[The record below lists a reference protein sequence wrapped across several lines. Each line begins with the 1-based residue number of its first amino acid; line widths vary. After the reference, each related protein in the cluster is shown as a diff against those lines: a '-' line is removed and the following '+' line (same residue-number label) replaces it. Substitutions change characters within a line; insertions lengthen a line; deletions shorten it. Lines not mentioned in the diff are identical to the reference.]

1 MKRAA
6 LALGVLLVL
15 PLALSA
21 LGVSLPSTSAL
32 GQERGDVPWYA
43 ARRDSSAQAP
53 DPASTREAVL
63 QIYGARTVGWRGIF
77 GVHTWISV
85 KPTDADRYT
94 RYEVI
99 GWGVQRGIPAIRIDR
114 MGPDNYWFGAR
125 PELYVDMRGPEV
137 DALIDKV
144 KGAIETYPWPNE
156 YRPWPGPNSNTFI
169 AWIAR
174 EVPELRLDLPP
185 TAIGKDYLNG
195 TPIATAPSG
204 TGVQVSLFG
213 LLGAMVALEEGIE
226 LNVLGLTLGID
237 LKTPGVKLPGI
248 GRIGFPQD

>member
-1 MKRAA
+1 M
-6 LALGVLLVL
+6 LGVLLVL
-15 PLALSA
+15 PLGMSA
-21 LGVSLPSTSAL
+21 LGLSAW

-43 ARRDSSAQAP
+43 ARRDATGMAP
-53 DPASTREAVL
+53 DPATTREAVL

-77 GVHTWISV
+77 GVHTWVSV
-85 KPTDADRYT
+85 KPTGAERYT

-99 GWGVQRGIPAIRIDR
+99 GWGVQRGIPAVRVDR

-125 PELYVDMRGPEV
+125 PELYVDRRGPEV
-137 DALIDKV
+137 DVLIDKV
-144 KGAIETYPWPNE
+144 KAAVETYPWPNE
-156 YRPWPGPNSNTFI
+156 YRPWPGPNSNTFV

-195 TPIATAPSG
+195 TPVAAAPSG
-204 TGVQVSLFG
+204 TGLQVSLFG
-213 LLGAMVALEEGIE
+213 LLGAMVALEEGVEVNI
-226 LNVLGLTLGID
+226 LGLTLGID

>member
-6 LALGVLLVL
+6 LALGVLLVV
-15 PLALSA
+15 PLAMSA
-21 LGVSLPSTSAL
+21 LGVSAPTMSAF

-43 ARRDSSAQAP
+43 ARRDSTGMAP
-53 DPASTREAVL
+53 DPATTREAVL

-85 KPTDADRYT
+85 KPTGADKYT

-99 GWGVQRGIPAIRIDR
+99 GWGVQRGIPAIRVDR

-125 PELYVDMRGPEV
+125 PDIYVDRRGPEV

-144 KGAIETYPWPNE
+144 KAAVETYPWPNE

-213 LLGAMVALEEGIE
+213 LLGAMVALEEGVE
-226 LNVLGLTLGID
+226 LNILGLTLGVD
-237 LKTPGVKLPGI
+237 VKTPGVKLPGI
-248 GRIGFPQD
+248 GRVGFPQE